1 MTKSPTERVEVAT
14 FIHRAEIKKKNKVK
28 YRIGNKRNNSNK
40 PASVNNSVRERT
52 NDSNKAAP
60 LKNPVNN
67 KK

>member
-1 MTKSPTERVEVAT
+1 MTKSPSETVEVAT
-14 FIHRAEIKKKNKVK
+14 FIRRAKIKKKNKVK
-28 YRIGNKRNNSNK
+28 YSIGNKKNNNNK

-60 LKNPVNN
+60 VKNPVNN